1 MADEKTDRIA
11 VSGLEQATTTQ
22 EQIRNITHHVNDL
35 TELLRSQREMLQKR
49 GMNLPSG
56 SLDNLRSLKTRVEE
70 LGKRLVNTQI
80 ELRQLRALA
89 ETTALINSALDTD
102 TVLNQVMDTVISLT
116 GAERGY
122 IVMKNRDTGELDQY
136 RVARGLDKEQ
146 LGAKSDDPEGKKNGI
161 IISSTIVNQ
170 VAQTG
175 EAILTDNASQDDRFA
190 DQQSIVSF
198 ALRSI
203 LAVPLKVRGEL
214 IGVVYCD
221 NRILSGLF
229 QASDKEMLVAF
240 GNQAAVAIENAR
252 LFEEARQQLSQ
263 VMEMRALLKNIFDSI
278 AAGVITVDRNGFVLT
293 HNPSGNSILDYE
305 ENANLIGKNLE
316 DILPEMGDEFYAI
329 LNKALDEGMQSTL
342 EVQPILKKR
351 GSRYWVIIA
360 SPLKDTSG
368 AIQGVALSLDDL
380 TDQKSREA
388 QLDELRRYVPG
399 ALMDNILTLDDV
411 NVSGQERTITMIS
424 TDVRGFT
431 TFSENLQPEQLMEV
445 INQYLSLASD
455 GINLYEG
462 IVDKYMGDAVTGIF
476 NTQLNPQDD
485 HAIRAVRAAMSIIY
499 DLYALHEIMPEDQRL
514 FYGIGIHTGPAFLGN
529 VGGQNR
535 KEFSALGE
543 AATISKILE
552 SNAGRGEVIISED
565 TYQLVKDAFECEPRK
580 PDKTKGFDDKLK
592 TVYKVVK
599 QKRGAHTGA
608 LFLDPELAEMLKDLE
623 D

>member
-1 MADEKTDRIA
+1 
-11 VSGLEQATTTQ
+11 
-22 EQIRNITHHVNDL
+22 
-35 TELLRSQREMLQKR
+35 
-49 GMNLPSG
+49 
-56 SLDNLRSLKTRVEE
+56 
-70 LGKRLVNTQI
+70 
-80 ELRQLRALA
+80 
-89 ETTALINSALDTD
+89 
-102 TVLNQVMDTVISLT
+102 
-116 GAERGY
+116 
-122 IVMKNRDTGELDQY
+122 
-136 RVARGLDKEQ
+136 
-146 LGAKSDDPEGKKNGI
+146 
-161 IISSTIVNQ
+161 
-170 VAQTG
+170 
-175 EAILTDNASQDDRFA
+175 
-190 DQQSIVSF
+190 
-198 ALRSI
+198 
-203 LAVPLKVRGEL
+203 
-214 IGVVYCD
+214 
-221 NRILSGLF
+221 
-229 QASDKEMLVAF
+229 
-240 GNQAAVAIENAR
+240 
-252 LFEEARQQLSQ
+252 
-263 VMEMRALLKNIFDSI
+263 
-278 AAGVITVDRNGFVLT
+278 
-293 HNPSGNSILDYE
+293 
-305 ENANLIGKNLE
+305 
-316 DILPEMGDEFYAI
+316 
-329 LNKALDEGMQSTL
+329 
-342 EVQPILKKR
+342 
-351 GSRYWVIIA
+351 
-360 SPLKDTSG
+360 
-368 AIQGVALSLDDL
+368 VALSLDDL